1 MEPEERR
8 PERRGRKRR
17 RVDSQNALVDG
28 QEKRQVN
35 ETRSKALV
43 GRYVRK
49 EFEGSGVFLGKIVY
63 YDSGLYRV
71 EYEDGD
77 CEDLESS
84 EVREFLVGDND
95 FDGGLMLRKKK
106 LDELIAK
113 KDVKAA
119 DMVVEGKVSG
129 LMSVEVCSVSGFG
142 NDDAKEIDDVQVDG
156 DADSSSDSCEHALDR
171 DSSLEVDAPAVL
183 PPQLPASS
191 GTIGVPEESVSH
203 LFSVYCFLRSF
214 SIQLFLSPFGLDDF
228 VGSLNCLV
236 PNTLLDAIHVALMRV
251 LRRHLEILSSNG
263 SELASKCLRYS
274 YVLVFFFSQDQGFE
288 FNLSRSLK
296 IDFVA
301 NHHAIQLSLLFLL
314 LLIIF
319 MNENALPWMVF

>member
-8 PERRGRKRR
+8 PEWQGRKRK
-17 RVDSQNALVDG
+17 RVDSGNALVG
-28 QEKRQVN
+28 RRETRQVS

-77 CEDLESS
+77 CEDLESG
-84 EVREFLVGDND
+84 EVREFLIGDND
-95 FDGGLMLRKKK
+95 FDGGLMLQKKK

-113 KDVKAA
+113 KDGKEAT
-119 DMVVEGKVSG
+119 DLVVEGNAVA
-129 LMSVEVCSVSGFG
+129 LMDVEVCSVSGFG
-142 NDDAKEIDDVQVDG
+142 DDDAKEIDAVQVDG
-156 DADSSSDSCEHALDR
+156 NADSSSDSCEHALDR
-171 DSSLEVDAPAVL
+171 DASLEVDDAPVVL
-183 PPQLPASS
+183 PPQLPVSS
-191 GTIGVPEESVSH
+191 GTIGVPEESVSQ

-214 SIQLFLSPFGLDDF
+214 SIHLFLSPFGLDDF

-251 LRRHLEILSSNG
+251 LRRHLESLSSNG

-274 YVLVFFFSQDQGFE
+274 YV
-288 FNLSRSLK
+288 
-296 IDFVA
+296 
-301 NHHAIQLSLLFLL
+301 
-314 LLIIF
+314 
-319 MNENALPWMVF
+319 

>member
-1 MEPEERR
+1 M
-8 PERRGRKRR
+8 
-17 RVDSQNALVDG
+17 DSQNASVDR
-28 QEKRQVN
+28 QENRQVN

-63 YDSGLYRV
+63 YDFGLYRV

-77 CEDLESS
+77 CEDLESG
-84 EVREFLVGDND
+84 EVREFLVGDDD

-106 LDELIAK
+106 LDELIVK
-113 KDVKAA
+113 KDVKTA
-119 DMVVEGKVSG
+119 DMVVEGKVAG
-129 LMSVEVCSVSGFG
+129 LISVEVCSVSGFG
-142 NDDAKEIDDVQVDG
+142 NDDAKEIDAVQVDG

-171 DSSLEVDAPAVL
+171 DASLEVDAPVVL

-274 YVLVFFFSQDQGFE
+274 YVLVLLFFSI
-288 FNLSRSLK
+288 SR
-296 IDFVA
+296 F
-301 NHHAIQLSLLFLL
+301 
-314 LLIIF
+314 
-319 MNENALPWMVF
+319 